1 MDAPASAKKK
11 EAVGHRD
18 GREDEHQFR
27 EFQRLGKEEGKKGR
41 RGGKKRERGKL
52 CLPESPRWL
61 VAQGKSETAKA
72 SLGRIRQEEEVEG
85 ELAGIEEAVEVG
97 KVLGGTGLEGNEGLR
112 EGGQFTRAEAQMEKG
127 AWKDLVSP
135 VDFMLYRT
143 MLGFGVQLLQQF
155 SGINAV
161 GFIPF
166 TEGNK

>member
-1 MDAPASAKKK
+1 
-11 EAVGHRD
+11 
-18 GREDEHQFR
+18 
-27 EFQRLGKEEGKKGR
+27 
-41 RGGKKRERGKL
+41 
-52 CLPESPRWL
+52 
-61 VAQGKSETAKA
+61 
-72 SLGRIRQEEEVEG
+72 
-85 ELAGIEEAVEVG
+85 
-97 KVLGGTGLEGNEGLR
+97 
-112 EGGQFTRAEAQMEKG
+112 MEKG